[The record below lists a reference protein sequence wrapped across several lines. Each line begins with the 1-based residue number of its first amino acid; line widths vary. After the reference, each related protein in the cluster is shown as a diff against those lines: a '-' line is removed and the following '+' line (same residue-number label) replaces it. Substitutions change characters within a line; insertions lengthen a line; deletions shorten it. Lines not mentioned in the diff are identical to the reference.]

1 MYQTD
6 RNTCQ
11 RDTQVQ
17 NWKEWVNITKELE
30 AFQDGK
36 KKQLNK
42 IKEEALKENKW
53 LSDAKENTNK
63 ADGNDEDNPGREEG
77 IQEETLMTSEKGS
90 FTSRMIQTEYKM
102 PGLTD

>member
-1 MYQTD
+1 M
-6 RNTCQ
+6 
-11 RDTQVQ
+11 Q

-53 LSDAKENTNK
+53 LSDAKGNTNK

-77 IQEETLMTSEKGS
+77 IQGEETLMTSEKGS
-90 FTSRMIQTEYKM
+90 FISRISQTEDKM